1 MITTKKTK
9 RSIGATYKEPN
20 TIAINGK
27 RIPADAIAIAEI
39 NNELRKNA
47 MERKVI
53 MCEMKLLAK
62 KMYTCGIN
70 SQEKQETVSN
80 KTLKL
85 RK

>member
-39 NNELRKNA
+39 NSELRNSA
-47 MERKVI
+47 MERKAI

-62 KMYTCGIN
+62 KMYTCGIDN
-70 SQEKQETVSN
+70 HEEQKTILT

>member
-1 MITTKKTK
+1 MLTTKKTK
-9 RSIGATYKEPN
+9 KSIGATYKEPN
-20 TIAINGK
+20 TITINGK
-27 RIPADAIAIAEI
+27 RIPADS
-39 NNELRKNA
+39 
-47 MERKVI
+47 I